1 MSDTIQTVRWSLGTD
16 SHLSGQFS
24 LPDWREPID
33 DVLWKSIRRLGLEE
47 RIRAAFQMTAP
58 LWYGLWI
65 GNPLTAAQC
74 SLLRD
79 VFMEAARIVPSYR
92 EHTEEF
98 IRALAESAETGEPLQ
113 VELTPPGH
121 VDLGWVTTFVHCP
134 RCKAEGPVERWQQ
147 TYSEE
152 LLECPVCGYS
162 YQPAA
167 THSSE
172 RDLFAETVR
181 CPACQTAHRV
191 KDFPDGVIQV
201 LEDHHNFAAFK
212 EELIWLERIKD
223 FYERH
228 PGVEGKIKPH
238 VLEVLESRDPKVL
251 EAMFAGAPFD
261 EVELPSSMTARIVAS
276 QDWSTSDREVIEYLR
291 HHHFSLADRVKFV
304 QESIE
309 RLGLQLFQ
317 ASTVRCSKCGESLA

>member
-16 SHLSGQFS
+16 SHLSGQLW
-24 LPDWREPID
+24 LPEWRESIE
-33 DVLWKSIRRLGLEE
+33 DVLWKAIRRLGLEE
-47 RIRAAFQMTAP
+47 RMRAAFHLTAP

-65 GNPLTAAQC
+65 GSPLTAAQC

-79 VFMEAARIVPSYR
+79 VLTEAAQIVPSYR
-92 EHTEEF
+92 EHIDEF
-98 IRALAESAETGEPLQ
+98 TRALAESVETREPLH

-152 LLECPVCGYS
+152 MLECPVCGYS

-172 RDLFAETVR
+172 RELFAETVR
-181 CPACQTAHRV
+181 CPACQTEHRV
-191 KDFPDGVIQV
+191 RDLPDDMIQV

-212 EELIWLERIKD
+212 VELVWLQRVEE

-228 PGVEGKIKPH
+228 PEHEGKIKPH
-238 VLEVLESRDPKVL
+238 FLEVLASRDPEVL
-251 EAMFAGAPFD
+251 EAMFAGEPFS
-261 EVELPSSMTARIVAS
+261 EIKLPSDTAAQFDAS
-276 QDWSTSDREVIEYLR
+276 HKWSTDDREVIEYLR
-291 HHHFSLADRVKFV
+291 HHHFSLPDRLKFV

-317 ASTVRCSKCGESLA
+317 SSPVRCSKCGEKLA